1 MWGAEHYLCKDLVG
15 GGGGHYL
22 CKVLVLSLFPSTLGV
37 ICIMVSP
44 LIVFTVKG
52 GRRGDGKSCSSF

>member
-1 MWGAEHYLCKDLVG
+1 MLGGGG

-52 GRRGDGKSCSSF
+52 GGRGDGKSCSSF